1 MNIGK
6 LLKNDY
12 YLNSSVSFFKS
23 NFEKRLNFLQKK
35 NFLFNEISNFINN
48 CIDNSKNIFIFC
60 SGNSLI
66 SKNIE
71 SDKIFIKEIDQKY
84 EIKYNS
90 NIHYINENEN
100 KAISECDTVL
110 IADIEHQSNP
120 TSNLLHLSKI
130 IKDDAKIIILSK
142 NLIWMSLI
150 KILKIFFNFSPLK
163 NNFLPSSYLNNLYS
177 SCNLEVVR
185 SEKLIALPI
194 YIPIITNFINRIFR
208 LPLLNIFCLSNVTIL
223 KKINQNFDGRENNKI
238 SFIIPCKNEQ
248 NNIRLFEKE
257 ITENNQS
264 YEYLFGDDNSKDKTF
279 EEIDKLSKKLP
290 NNKIITY
297 KGPGICKSENV
308 YKGIEHSTGDIIVI
322 YDADLTV
329 SFKDIEFSLNIL
341 KNTNA
346 DFINCTR
353 MIYPQK
359 EGAMKLLNFIGNS
372 FFAGLFSLLFRKKIT
387 DTLCGTKIFYK
398 SDWIKLKKDVSK
410 WGMKDLWGDFDLLIG
425 AYKNNLKITEVPVTY
440 YERREEGTK
449 MTSLVSNA
457 LRMLF
462 IVLSSY
468 YKLRLKK

>member
-1 MNIGK
+1 MNIVK

-12 YLNSSVSFFKS
+12 YLNSSISYFKS
-23 NFEKRLNFLQKK
+23 NFDKRLKFIQKK

-48 CIDNSKNIFIFC
+48 CIDNSKSIFIFC
-60 SGNSLI
+60 AGNSLI
-66 SKNIE
+66 SKNIK
-71 SDKIFIKEIDQKY
+71 SNKIFIKEIDQKY
-84 EIKYNS
+84 EIKYNPNVHYTS
-90 NIHYINENEN
+90 ETQHENIS
-100 KAISECDTVL
+100 KCDTIL

-120 TSNLLHLSKI
+120 TSNLLNLSKI

-142 NLIWMSLI
+142 NLIWMIFI
-150 KILKIFFNFSPLK
+150 KILKLFFNFSPLK

-194 YIPIITNFINRIFR
+194 YIPLITNFLNRLFR

-223 KKINQNFDGRENNKI
+223 KNINQTYYDKEEKKI
-238 SFIIPCKNEQ
+238 SFIIPCKNEE
-248 NNIRLFEKE
+248 NNIKLFEKE
-257 ITENNQS
+257 IIENNQS
-264 YEYLFGDDNSKDKTF
+264 YEYLFGDDNSSDNTD

-290 NNKIITY
+290 DNKIIKY

-308 YKGIEHSTGDIIVI
+308 YKGIEHASGDIIII

-359 EGAMKLLNFIGNS
+359 DGAMKLFNFIGNS
-372 FFAGLFSLLFRKKIT
+372 FFASLFSLLFKKKIT

-398 SDWIKLKKDVSK
+398 NDWNKIKKDISK

-440 YERREEGTK
+440 YERKEEGTK
-449 MTSLVSNA
+449 MTSLLSNA

>member
-257 ITENNQS
+257 ITENNES

>member
-1 MNIGK
+1 MNIAK

-12 YLNSSVSFFKS
+12 YLSSSISYFKI
-23 NFEKRLNFLQKK
+23 NFEKRLKFLQKK

-60 SGNSLI
+60 AGNSLI
-66 SKNIE
+66 SKNIT
-71 SDKIFIKEIDQKY
+71 SNKIFIKEINENY

-90 NIHYINENEN
+90 KVQYVNEAKHED
-100 KAISECDTVL
+100 ISECDTVL

-120 TSNLLHLSKI
+120 TANLLNLSKI
-130 IKDDAKIIILSK
+130 IKDDVKIIILSK
-142 NLIWMSLI
+142 NLIWMTFI
-150 KILKIFFNFSPLK
+150 KILKLFFNFSPLK

-177 SCNLEVVR
+177 SCNLEIVR
-185 SEKLIALPI
+185 TEKLIALPI
-194 YIPIITNFINRIFR
+194 YIPLVTNFINRIFR
-208 LPLLNIFCLSNVTIL
+208 LPLLNIFCLSNVTVL
-223 KKINQNFDGRENNKI
+223 KKINQSSYHEEKQI

-248 NNIRLFEKE
+248 NNIKLFEKE
-257 ITENNQS
+257 IKENNQS
-264 YEYLFGDDNSKDKTF
+264 YEYLFGDDNSLDKTDF
-279 EEIDKLSKKLP
+279 EIDNLKKKLP
-290 NNKIITY
+290 NNKIVKY

-308 YKGIEHSTGDIIVI
+308 YKGIEHSSGEIIVI

-359 EGAMKLLNFIGNS
+359 DGAMKLFNFMGNS
-372 FFAGLFSLLFRKKIT
+372 FFAGLFSLLFKKKIT

-398 SDWIKLKKDVSK
+398 KDWNKIKKDISK

-440 YERREEGTK
+440 YERKEEGTK
-449 MTSLVSNA
+449 MTSLISNA
-457 LRMLF
+457 LRMFF